1 MLDITDEKTV
11 AMITNKFVSNDEIFK
26 AGEFVAK
33 VVTVVQ
39 FVSTEQEMNNSYKML
54 SYSNCTSN

>member
-1 MLDITDEKTV
+1 M